1 MNFSLSGNLF
11 KGIGIATIGALILSP
26 DTLFMRWSEM
36 DAWSM
41 LTWRGFEMGLMLIL
55 FSSCFKIYRKNFN
68 KVFSRVGIWI
78 ILSQILSSIFF
89 TYGVAE
95 TSVSLILFCLATSP
109 IFASIFS
116 IFILHE
122 KTTTSTWITA
132 FFALIGVGISVANGE
147 NVLNAPQGSVFIGT
161 ICGIGAAATLGLS
174 LVFLRSKPD
183 IPAMTV
189 TGLSSFGYGIIGLL
203 IVSPDLLFKGDII
216 AISLSGLIILP
227 ISFACLTFATRYTQA
242 SNIGLLMLLE
252 TALGPFWVWLGT
264 NETPNF
270 YMIIGG
276 VVVIFSLAWYIL
288 VDQIKICFSK

>member
-161 ICGIGAAATLGLS
+161 VCGIGAAATLGLS

-189 TGLSSFGYGIIGLL
+189 TGLSSFGYGIIGLI

-288 VDQIKICFSK
+288 VDQIKISFCK

>member
-11 KGIGIATIGALILSP
+11 KGIGIATIGALVLSP

-55 FSSCFKIYRKNFN
+55 FSSCFEIYRKNFN

-203 IVSPDLLFKGDII
+203 IVSPDLLFKGDMI

-288 VDQIKICFSK
+288 VDQIKISFFK